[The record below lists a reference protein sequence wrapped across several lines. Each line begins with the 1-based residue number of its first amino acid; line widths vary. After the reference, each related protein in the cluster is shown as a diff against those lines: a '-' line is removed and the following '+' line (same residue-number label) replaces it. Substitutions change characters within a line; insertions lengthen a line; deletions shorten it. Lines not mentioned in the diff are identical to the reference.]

1 MAGPGSLEGGGVW
14 GAATDGRRVYTNIV
28 NADRKPF
35 GVPPQTA
42 NSGGWVALD
51 ANTGRILWTT
61 PDPANDTA
69 HGPVTVANGVV
80 FAGSVAPTG
89 PFYAMDAETGRIL
102 WTANTGATVYG
113 GASVSYG
120 CVFIGSG
127 YNVNLARFHPTWTLG
142 TSLFA
147 YCVV

>member
-1 MAGPGSLEGGGVW
+1 M
-14 GAATDGRRVYTNIV
+14 
-28 NADRKPF
+28 
-35 GVPPQTA
+35 
-42 NSGGWVALD
+42 ALD
-51 ANTGRILWTT
+51 VNTGRILWTT

-80 FAGSVAPTG
+80 FAGSVASTG

-127 YNVNLARFHPTWTLG
+127 YSVNLARFHPTWTPG
-142 TSLFA
+142 TSLFV